1 MKKLKT
7 EIKKALVIG
16 GVVGLIVGLPVGNLV
31 AKNDETVETVTY
43 SVDNYQYELHVPSD
57 NPTFDEY
64 LAQVRQYNDEI
75 SEIDVM
81 AAYNRLPLSLKY

>member
-7 EIKKALVIG
+7 EVSKALVIG
-16 GVVGLIVGLPVGNLV
+16 GVVGLIVGLPIGNLTTQ
-31 AKNDETVETVTY
+31 KEDLQTVSY

-57 NPTFDEY
+57 NPTYDEY
-64 LAQVRQYNDEI
+64 LSQVRQYNDEI

-81 AAYNRLPLSLKY
+81 AAYNRLPLSVKY

>member
-1 MKKLKT
+1 MKKLKS

-16 GVVGLIVGLPVGNLV
+16 GVVGLVVGLPIGSLV
-31 AKNDETVETVTY
+31 TSNDENVETVTY
-43 SVDNYQYELHVPSD
+43 TVDNYQYELHVPTD

-75 SEIDVM
+75 SELDVL
-81 AAYNRLPLSLKY
+81 AAYNRLPLSVKY

>member
-7 EIKKALVIG
+7 EVSKALVIG
-16 GVVGLIVGLPVGNLV
+16 GVVGMVVGLPIGNLT
-31 AKNDETVETVTY
+31 APKEDLQTVTY

-57 NPTFDEY
+57 NPTYDEY

-81 AAYNRLPLSLKY
+81 AAYNRLPLSVKY

>member
-1 MKKLKT
+1 MKKLKS

-31 AKNDETVETVTY
+31 AQNDETVETVSYT
-43 SVDNYQYELHVPSD
+43 VDNYQYELHVPSD
-57 NPTFDEY
+57 NPTYDEY

-81 AAYNRLPLSLKY
+81 AAYNRLPLSVKY

>member
-7 EIKKALVIG
+7 EVKKALVIG
-16 GVVGLIVGLPVGNLV
+16 GVVGLVVGLPIGNLT
-31 AKNDETVETVTY
+31 AQKEELQTVTY
-43 SVDNYQYELHVPSD
+43 SVDSYQYELHVPSD
-57 NPTFDEY
+57 NPTYDEY